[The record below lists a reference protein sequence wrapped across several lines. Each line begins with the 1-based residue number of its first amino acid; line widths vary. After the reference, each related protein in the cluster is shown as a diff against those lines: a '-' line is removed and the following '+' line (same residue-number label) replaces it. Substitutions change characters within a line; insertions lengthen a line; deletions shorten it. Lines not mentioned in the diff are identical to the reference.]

1 MPPIILASSSPRRRH
16 MLELLGLDFLVVVPD
31 VDETPEPGEDPSAYV
46 DRVARMKAAAVV
58 AEPHWLIVAADTTVD
73 VDGEI
78 LGKPLDREDARRML
92 WQLSGRV
99 HQVHTG
105 VVVRRHGTTI
115 SAVVATEVE
124 LASLSESA
132 VEWYLGTGE
141 PLDKAGAYALQGA
154 GATLVTRVSG
164 SVSNVVGLPLTL
176 LVDLAHRVG
185 VDLLA
190 PPPGR

>member
-141 PLDKAGAYALQGA
+141 PFDKAGAYALQGA
-154 GATLVTRVSG
+154 GAALVTRVSG